1 MVLIKKGT
9 IAAAFV
15 AVSMSFGHA
24 AFAQQATT
32 PKTEQKQQQ
41 PTSKFSEADLK
52 KFVEANTSV
61 TEIQKASR
69 DSLIAAIED
78 ENLTVDRFNELAKA
92 HQAQKLEE
100 VAEDK
105 EEISAFSNAAQRVV
119 KMQPETKEKVQAA
132 IEEEGLTVEQYEKIM
147 AAYEK
152 DPAVQAQIQAVVNE
166 E

>member
-24 AFAQQATT
+24 AFAQQATA
-32 PKTEQKQQQ
+32 PKTEQQ
-41 PTSKFSEADLK
+41 TASKFSEADLK

-69 DSLIAAIED
+69 DSLVAAIED

-100 VAEDK
+100 VAENK

-119 KMQPETKEKVQAA
+119 KMQPETKEKIQAA
-132 IEEEGLTVEQYEKIM
+132 IEEEGITVEQYEKIM

-152 DPAVQAQIQAVVNE
+152 DPAVQAQIQAVVNKE
-166 E
+166 